1 MRKQHDQR
9 GHSPYGHQRN
19 HRVVSHQ
26 VLGSAREH
34 IQSGDRGECWEEAA
48 TGDKRRAGYVVIDV
62 EVMKTSVLIHPVT
75 LMELAEL
82 ETRLAEPDR
91 LMPAKSIC
99 LRTP

>member
-1 MRKQHDQR
+1 MTR
-9 GHSPYGHQRN
+9 GDI
-19 HRVVSHQ
+19 
-26 VLGSAREH
+26 VLMDTNVIIEAYRTRCWGALVNTFKVETV
-34 IQSGDRGECWEEAA
+34 EKCWEEAA